1 MDTFLAVA
9 AVRLLFALARHVSSS
24 HGRNLVPDVSGAYMA

>member
-1 MDTFLAVA
+1 MDTFLDVA
-9 AVRLLFALARHVSSS
+9 AVRLLFVARHVSSS